1 MTELKIAGTI
11 KPAEFKDPVKLLRNI
26 ADDIEAG
33 NYGEVETIV
42 VGLRGE
48 TYETFGGGK
57 LASLQD
63 CGFLFGVC
71 ATRLFKLPFPQA

>member
-1 MTELKIAGTI
+1 MTELKVAGVI
-11 KPAEFKDPVKLLRNI
+11 EPADFKDPVKMLRKI
-26 ADDIEAG
+26 ADEIEAG
-33 NYGEVETIV
+33 EYGDVETIV

-63 CGFLFGVC
+63 CGFLFGAC
-71 ATRLFKLPFPQA
+71 ATRLMNIPF

>member
-1 MTELKIAGTI
+1 M
-11 KPAEFKDPVKLLRNI
+11 LRNI
-26 ADDIEAG
+26 ADEIEAG
-33 NYGEVETIV
+33 EYGDVETIV

-63 CGFLFGVC
+63 CGFLFGAC
-71 ATRLFKLPFPQA
+71 ATRLMNIPF